1 MILADNLHDI
11 FEKFDFTESIVTD
24 VKWENSLF
32 DLSLT
37 LDYWWSLDDDPS
49 STKGYGTKILKL
61 IFTDCIHA
69 SFNQST
75 KLIELDRE
83 EIHPPSWF
91 TVVSFRKLSHAVLEG
106 LLNLEIVT
114 LDYSNPWLMVQ
125 CKGIRLEKV

>member
-1 MILADNLHDI
+1 MLLADNLHDI
-11 FEKFDFTESIVTD
+11 VENFDFTESIVTD
-24 VKWENSLF
+24 VKWENNLF

-61 IFTDCIHA
+61 TFTDCIRA
-69 SFNQST
+69 NFNQT
-75 KLIELDRE
+75 TNLIKFDKE

-91 TVVSFRKLSHAVLEG
+91 TVVNFRKSTQVVSES

-114 LDYSNPWLMVQ
+114 LDYSNPWLFVQ